1 MKQHVDLAV
10 SGMTCTSCSSRVER
24 KLNKLDGVEASVN
37 FATETAS
44 IDFDPAQVSREE
56 LIEVVKKT
64 GYGATVAGGGP
75 AVPAGAS
82 AGASEEASDAPTSRT
97 VELAISGMTCT
108 SCSSRVERKLNK
120 LDGVSATVNF
130 ATESA
135 NVQVE
140 DGAASNEEL
149 IALIEKTG
157 YGATVV
163 SDSASPETR
172 GHGSQDAAGA
182 AVEGFAAPGG
192 ATPENAETQPAEKDV
207 LGRRLV
213 ISAVLALPVML
224 ICMIPALQFDYWQW
238 VALVLATPVYLWGGW
253 PFHRAAVINLRHGAF
268 TMDTLVS
275 LGTTA
280 AYVWSLWAL
289 FFGEAGE
296 IGMHMHM
303 SLSTRA
309 ADSASHI
316 YLETSAMVVVFLLLG
331 RWFEHRAKRRS
342 SEALRALLTLRPT
355 EATALIDG
363 KEQRIPAHL
372 LQVDD
377 LFLVRPGEK
386 IATDG
391 VIVEGASAVDE
402 SMLTG
407 ESVPVEV
414 TVGDEVTGATMNT
427 SGRLVVRTTR
437 VGADTTLAKIAALV
451 TEAQAGKSPV
461 QKLVD
466 RISQVFVPLVI
477 LAAILTLVLHLWLSD
492 APTTQAF
499 AAAVAVVVIA
509 CPCALGLA
517 TPTALLVG
525 TGRGAQ
531 LGLLIKGPEVLEN
544 SRKVDTILLDKTGTV
559 TTGVMTLREIIPARN
574 TTEADVLFT
583 AAAVEAASEHPIAA
597 AIMRAWEES
606 PAAQGGRGLPA
617 VDDFKAH
624 AGSGVSGVI
633 NGHHVEVSKPRALS
647 RVEAFSPESAALVD
661 AERAAGATIVE
672 LQVDNQLIGALSMR
686 DEVREE
692 SASAISHFRELGLR
706 PVLLTGDAAEPAAA
720 VAAEVGIDPQDVMSG
735 VTPADKVQA
744 VRDHQ
749 GQGQVVAMVGDG
761 VNDAAALTQADLGI
775 AMGGGTD
782 VAVEASDITLMRENL
797 EAVVDAMRLARR
809 TVATIRGNLFWAFGY
824 NIILIPVAALGLLN
838 PMLAGAAMALS
849 SVFVVTNSLRLRGF
863 QAHSAPEL

>member
-37 FATETAS
+37 FATETAA

-64 GYGATVAGGGP
+64 GYGARLANGGP
-75 AVPAGAS
+75 T
-82 AGASEEASDAPTSRT
+82 APTAPTETLEPASRT

-120 LDGVSATVNF
+120 LPGVHASVNF

-140 DGAASNEEL
+140 GGAASNEEL
-149 IALIEKTG
+149 IELIQKTG
-157 YGATVV
+157 YGATLI
-163 SDSASPETR
+163 SDSALSENGAP
-172 GHGSQDAAGA
+172 GAQDTAAGSA
-182 AVEGFAAPGG
+182 AGSAAPG
-192 ATPENAETQPAEKDV
+192 ADAPENANTGGEEKDV
-207 LGRRLV
+207 LTRRLI

-289 FFGEAGE
+289 FFGDAGH

-303 SLSTRA
+303 SFSTHA

-342 SEALRALLTLRPT
+342 SEALRALLNMRPS

-372 LQVDD
+372 LKVDD
-377 LFLVRPGEK
+377 LFVVRPGEK

-391 VIVEGASAVDE
+391 VIIEGASAVDE

-414 TVGDEVTGATMNT
+414 TVGDEVTGATMNA
-427 SGRLVVRTTR
+427 SGRLVVRTTA
-437 VGADTTLAKIAALV
+437 VGSDTTLAKIAALV

-466 RISQVFVPLVI
+466 RISQVFVPVVI
-477 LAAILTLVLHLWLSD
+477 VAAICTLVLHLWLSD
-492 APTTQAF
+492 APSSQAF

-559 TTGVMTLREIIPARN
+559 TTGIMRLREIIPARN
-574 TTEADVLFT
+574 TSSEDVLLT
-583 AAAVEAASEHPIAA
+583 AAAVETGSEHPIAA
-597 AIMRAWEES
+597 AILRAWEES
-606 PAAQGGRGLPA
+606 PAAQSGRELPA
-617 VDDFKAH
+617 VENFIAH

-633 NGHHVEVSKPRALS
+633 NGHQVEVTKPRALS
-647 RVEAFSPESAALVD
+647 RVEALSAESAAKVD

-672 LQVDNQLIGALSMR
+672 LQVDDQLIGVLSMR

-692 SASAISHFRELGLR
+692 SAAAISHFKDLGLR

-720 VAAEVGIDPQDVMSG
+720 VAAEVGIAEADVRSG

-749 GQGQVVAMVGDG
+749 AQGQVVAMVGDG

-849 SVFVVTNSLRLRGF
+849 SVFVVTNSLRLKGF
-863 QAHSAPEL
+863 KAHSAPDL